1 MRGTEFLTDL
11 TLRVG
16 TGSDHFAMSHGS
28 FKYKRSQ
35 SKMRLLI
42 RDGERFI
49 DQKTGSVYRL
59 HRECLDGERKGI
71 IHLWVTRESG
81 LGTENR
87 FDLTIQALPDEHI
100 YGCGETYSKLDLKG
114 ENVRIF
120 VAEHQ
125 NAGRIG
131 KKLIRE
137 KIFGVKP
144 NHVMDFSKYESYYAQ
159 PTFVGAV
166 PGSHKY
172 FIHVNCKRYSE
183 FDFRDG
189 YTTTFHL

>member
-71 IHLWVTRESG
+71 LHLWFTRESG
-81 LGTENR
+81 PDTENR

-100 YGCGETYSKLDLKG
+100 YGCGETYWKDKVSTTYMSLCTMLQDC
-114 ENVRIF
+114 EAWRTN
-120 VAEHQ
+120 
-125 NAGRIG
+125 
-131 KKLIRE
+131 RE
-137 KIFGVKP
+137 EINP
-144 NHVMDFSKYESYYAQ
+144 
-159 PTFVGAV
+159 
-166 PGSHKY
+166 
-172 FIHVNCKRYSE
+172 
-183 FDFRDG
+183 
-189 YTTTFHL
+189 